1 MPNPFFL
8 LPLRAAGSATVDVAG
23 LGECSVDTTVQVD
36 GFPRPDSK
44 VAAASIVERPGGQV
58 ATAVRALARLG
69 WSARYAGSVGD
80 DAGGAL
86 LMEALRLDGVNCDAC
101 RVVPGVSTRR
111 AVVLVDAVAGTRT
124 VLEFRDP
131 RLNRPADVIPAVV
144 AGARVLLVDGTDMD
158 AAVRA
163 ARLARAEGTRVVV
176 DIDEGVAG
184 PEPLLAEADV
194 VIISQRCAEA
204 AGGASGAA
212 GGARVVAARHPLA
225 AVVCVTL
232 GEAGC
237 LARCGEDEVHSPG
250 FRVPCVDTTG
260 AGDVF
265 RAGFIAAWLRAP
277 EGRALRDLLRY
288 ANAAAAL
295 NCRAVGAQGGLPT
308 HADVQGLLDSG
319 AGREA

>member
-1 MPNPFFL
+1 MPNPIFL
-8 LPLRAAGSATVDVAG
+8 LPLRAASSATVDVAG
-23 LGECSVDTTVQVD
+23 LGECSVDTTVQLT
-36 GFPRPDSK
+36 GFPRPGSK
-44 VAAASIVERPGGQV
+44 MPASSIVERPGGQV

-69 WSARYAGSVGD
+69 WSARYAGTVGAD
-80 DAGGAL
+80 GGGAL
-86 LMEALRLDGVNCDAC
+86 VVDALRSDGVNCDAC
-101 RVVPGVSTRR
+101 RVVPDVATRR
-111 AVVLVDAVAGTRT
+111 AVILVDTAAGTRT

-131 RLNRPADVIPAVV
+131 RLNRPAELVPAVI

-163 ARLARAEGTRVVV
+163 ARLARTEGIRVVV

-184 PEPLLAEADV
+184 PEPLLAEADI
-194 VIISQRCAEA
+194 VITSQRFAEA
-204 AGGASGAA
+204 AGGAAGTA
-212 GGARVVAARHPLA
+212 GGARILAVRNPLA

-237 LARCGEDEVHSPG
+237 LARCGDEEVHSPG

-277 EGRALRDLLRY
+277 DGSALGDLLRY

-308 HADVQGLLDSG
+308 HAEVQRLLDLD
-319 AGREA
+319 AGREG

>member
-1 MPNPFFL
+1 MSDPLFR
-8 LPLRAAGSATVDVAG
+8 LPLKAAGSTTVDVAG
-23 LGECSVDTTVQVD
+23 LGECSVDTTVQVA

-44 VAAASIVERPGGQV
+44 VAAVSIGERPGGQV
-58 ATAVRALARLG
+58 ATAIRGLARLG
-69 WSARYAGSVGD
+69 WSVRYAGSVGD
-80 DAGGAL
+80 DGGGVL
-86 LMEALRLDGVNCDAC
+86 LVDALRSDGVNCDTC

-111 AVVLVDAVAGTRT
+111 AVILVDGSAGTRT

-131 RLNRPADVIPAVV
+131 RLNRPAALVPSVV

-163 ARLARAEGTRVVV
+163 ARRARSEGVRVVV
-176 DIDEGVAG
+176 DIDESVAS

-194 VIISQRCAEA
+194 VIVSHRFAEA

-212 GGARVVAARHPLA
+212 GGARILA
-225 AVVCVTL
+225 GRNPWASVVCVTL

-237 LARCGEDEVHSPG
+237 LARCGDEEVQSPG
-250 FRVPCVDTTG
+250 FSVSCVDTTG

-277 EGRALRDLLRY
+277 DGGALRDVLRY

-295 NCRAVGAQGGLPT
+295 SCRAVGAQGGLPT
-308 HADVQGLLDSG
+308 HAEVQGLLDSR
-319 AGREA
+319 ADA